1 MAQNAYQYTTTAEA
15 IPLSQ
20 PKTRIK
26 YKPARWTRKERMM
39 VAFVSDVVM
48 IVIVGVVFSSMQA
61 NAARTNTQVMQ
72 TQIDETKQAN
82 DALRS
87 DIQSKTSKK
96 NLDEV
101 AKKYDMTLSDSNV
114 RNVNQ

>member
-1 MAQNAYQYTTTAEA
+1 MAQNAYQYTSTAEA
-15 IPLSQ
+15 LPLSQ

-26 YKPARWTRKERMM
+26 YKAARWTRKERMM
-39 VAFVSDVVM
+39 VAFVSAVVM
-48 IVIVGVVFSSMQA
+48 VLMVGVVFSSMQA
-61 NAARTNTQVMQ
+61 NAARTTTQTMQ
-72 TQIDETKQAN
+72 SKIDDTKQAN
-82 DALRS
+82 DALRT
-87 DIQSKTSKK
+87 DIQNKTSKK

>member
-39 VAFVSDVVM
+39 VAFVSAVVM
-48 IVIVGVVFSSMQA
+48 ILMVGVVFSSMQA
-61 NAARTNTQVMQ
+61 NTQVMQ